1 MRNSAKAKLKFS
13 KVEKLLN
20 RLISGLIFTMIGI
33 SLWFT
38 FMGRNWSIMMLRQA
52 NYLQFASDE
61 GLHAPERD
69 AREFLQDII
78 LFGSWILILPN
89 FVPISLLITL
99 DTVRY
104 IQGFFIEWD
113 VDLFDMKRGV

>member
-1 MRNSAKAKLKFS
+1 
-13 KVEKLLN
+13 
-20 RLISGLIFTMIGI
+20 
-33 SLWFT
+33 
-38 FMGRNWSIMMLRQA
+38 
-52 NYLQFASDE
+52 
-61 GLHAPERD
+61 LHAPERD